1 MKPRTDLTSP
11 TNFIAQHNKCDGK
24 MVSFGSLRVAVPFP
38 FKVNW
43 RRGNLR
49 FTLAGERA
57 YTYRIELR
65 HLIIYSL
72 ARGRGRMMKDFYS
85 LQVSSITKFFLRR
98 GTISFPAVSFS
109 RERISKGDRVFFFT
123 QLLSCETRPL
133 RLPRS
138 HIARLQPPTTIK
150 Y

>member
-38 FKVNW
+38 FPFKVTW

-49 FTLAGERA
+49 FTLAG
-57 YTYRIELR
+57 
-65 HLIIYSL
+65 
-72 ARGRGRMMKDFYS
+72 GRGRMMEDFYS
-85 LQVSSITKFFLRR
+85 LQVSSITTFFLRR
-98 GTISFPAVSFS
+98 GSMDLPSSGV
-109 RERISKGDRVFFFT
+109 VFTRADQQARSSVFFT